1 MADLG
6 NLQFSVSLKDMTD
19 ADIKKIKDK
28 LEKAG
33 FKINA
38 SADRKSLEKNIN
50 DILRNRT
57 FKINVEPN
65 KKIKK
70 AAIEVNKSL
79 LVNSVTSALKG
90 KTFKANVDV
99 VVKTAS
105 VQDAIKQAFAKAG
118 MNYNTTASDVR
129 AQRILEIQQRMA
141 LRAAQAN
148 NNLNR
153 SYREA
158 SIGASQF
165 ARATVGLNNGLQS
178 NIRFGGKLGTVLGNL
193 ASILSSTNILKDVI
207 RIGGELENQR
217 IALGAILQDGGKATD
232 MFSKIQSLAVKSP
245 FGIMDLN
252 QYVKQLAA
260 YSVPYNELYE
270 TMKRLADVSAGVGV
284 DMGRIILAFGQ
295 VKAAGFLKGTELRQF
310 TEANIPMVDKLA
322 ERFTNLTGK
331 IVGAA
336 EVYDMISKKKVTFED
351 VKAVLWDLTDEG
363 GMFNNMQEVL
373 SESLASKWKNLAD
386 AIDVMYGKISDG
398 WVGDALKGVAG
409 LLTEITKGWEYVGT
423 AITSASV
430 AFLTHKAA
438 VLLGSK
444 QIASTKN
451 LYSSFLSD
459 KRVEA
464 NNLRVA
470 KTYRALT
477 SAEQELIRTTNQL
490 TVADVKRLARAK
502 LLNREEALRIIS
514 IKKLDAATLAY
525 IQRLYGIS
533 DAQVRAARSSTWMGR
548 AMAQLGNGV
557 RSLGAALKGLFL
569 NPWTWAFGIITA
581 IGELF
586 TYWKKKQ
593 EEIEQRNNDIA
604 ESANGSAESL
614 ERELMKIKDMD
625 ISKMNTDE
633 IKIKIEELTTV
644 IKNEAF
650 GWQGILDDVFA
661 KEADGTFTN
670 SAAEQLDMLK
680 TKINEIAEAK
690 KALADNNEV
699 YSNVIGDTESGSF
712 FGLGG
717 SDIIDA
723 MKALNKAVDENDKKL
738 RGLGK
743 HLTDV
748 ASAVNFATSDNAGI
762 SELLKGKNPIEQV
775 EILQTYE
782 NEWAKFKA
790 KLNEINAEAS
800 KTVELWDSSIN
811 SITSYAV
818 GGYLNTL
825 LWKFGK
831 AKEAM
836 REELTLSGE
845 DINNLSEKGAQIVK
859 GFVETSIKESST
871 QKTKMKQFYYDLW
884 TEAFDIDW
892 VDLGYIVPPN
902 SFDDS
907 SKEEYDPSKDE
918 VAKLWKKR
926 AEEIDKAVAAYD
938 KWKEVE
944 GKDKASQRIKSM
956 SEFADLF
963 NGKYG
968 FNLDLENP
976 TATYEYIQSKL
987 NKDLEKQRELYIQ
1000 LGVKLN
1006 EAELDDAKN
1015 ALKIFLD
1022 KSKKYIDETTSKW
1035 NLYKDV
1041 FQKTGNKSIAMNIAF
1056 GKEIGFTNQLEHL
1069 KKDIEA
1075 IFNKIETD
1083 ISFDELIKLNDIE
1096 LENKG
1101 LSVLKEYV
1109 EAYRRIEKEQWKESS
1124 SRLMAFIEEN
1134 MAYADRVKLIQKQ
1147 SADDITSIEKQRT
1160 KDNSDYIDTLIANR
1174 KKLENQQLN
1183 SLAWSE
1189 FKKSDG
1195 YSKMFE
1201 NLERMPIST
1210 IEAMIDELE
1219 KMKGSLKDLKVT
1231 EIKELISAL
1240 EKLKKEIEGR
1250 NPFSLIKDSLE
1261 KLSNNSR
1268 DNESWVNLG
1277 VGVESA
1283 VKYVKELAASFTEAF
1298 ELMGITANEQG
1309 KKILAGVEGLGLGIA
1324 KIVESYGKQDF
1335 VGIASGLMSSASSM
1349 AKIYSGIFSNTAEK
1363 EEEIKFLLD
1372 LIKLQTEYNSK
1383 LIETKL
1389 LNDDIWDN
1397 SKITEAVDAVEAL
1410 SQAVEYYDELLNK
1423 QVAKHQDPS
1432 GGFWKRLGKWN
1443 FWNPFGWWSSAFGSI
1458 VDGGQSKELVS
1469 IKDNL
1474 RYITQKSGLFK
1485 HTKTTNLVDWLRDN
1499 GYGELFDEK
1508 GRLNLELATTIKD
1521 WDRLTDETKEY
1532 LENIIEAEEAIR
1544 NAEDAL
1550 SSYISDTFGELGI
1563 SLSDAIVDA
1572 FRNGKDAAQTFRDSV
1587 VDVLEDVG
1595 AQIMRNVFLSD
1606 IFTKYQGSLEDVY
1619 KKYATSKD
1627 KEQFAK
1633 DMADVTS
1640 TFFDEVQDGMEAGSE
1655 WLEMYKKIFSEK
1667 GFDVFSPDSSADKG
1681 LSKSIQGVTEDTAN
1695 LLGSYL
1701 NSLRHDVSVKRSII
1715 EKLAG
1720 EDIPKM
1726 SLIAQAQLTQLNN
1739 IASNTLRNA
1748 EAADRIYD
1756 LFNRVVDKGGN
1767 KLKI

>member
-79 LVNSVTSALKG
+79 LINSVTSALKG

-398 WVGDALKGVAG
+398 LVGDALKGVAG

-423 AITSASV
+423 AITSATV
-430 AFLTHKAA
+430 TFLAHKAA

-470 KTYRALT
+470 KTYRDLT

-490 TVADVKRLARAK
+490 TVADVKRIARAK

-533 DAQVRAARSSTWMGR
+533 DAQVRAAKSSTWFGR
-548 AMAQLGNGV
+548 AMVQLGNGV
-557 RSLGAALKGLFL
+557 RSLGAALKGLLL
-569 NPWTWAFGIITA
+569 NPWTWAFAIIGGIAELATSAKIKAQELKDITKEVGESASGSMQA
-581 IGELF
+581 IGKELDKF
-586 TYWKKKQ
+586 QNIDLGKL
-593 EEIEQRNNDIA
+593 ND
-604 ESANGSAESL
+604 SA
-614 ERELMKIKDMD
+614 
-625 ISKMNTDE
+625 
-633 IKIKIEELTTV
+633 IKIQIENLAEL
-644 IKNEAF
+644 IKNEAPY
-650 GWQGILDDVFA
+650 WQGILAEVFA
-661 KEADGTFTN
+661 QDASGNFVKTGR
-670 SAAEQLDMLK
+670 EQLELLIQKIKDVQKAKQMMLD
-680 TKINEIAEAK
+680 NPEDYA
-690 KALADNNEV
+690 KALDATDGWFFDKPLTGNLKEYEDAVKENEKELEHLRYYYKYVQEAIDLAANSNEEFLNESEGKSIQQKVV
-699 YSNVIGDTESGSF
+699 YLKKYTNEFEAFRKQLENTSPAAFE
-712 FGLGG
+712 L
-717 SDIIDA
+717 
-723 MKALNKAVDENDKKL
+723 VDKF
-738 RGLGK
+738 
-743 HLTDV
+743 
-748 ASAVNFATSDNAGI
+748 S
-762 SELLKGKNPIEQV
+762 KGFD
-775 EILQTYE
+775 EIFKS
-782 NEWAKFKA
+782 NEWANVNSDIYTFQSNVWNRLFSAGYKKSSNLDEVARQVVIDFGEKLIEQAQIQHPKA
-790 KLNEINAEAS
+790 VQDFWKKYL
-800 KTVELWDSSIN
+800 
-811 SITSYAV
+811 SY
-818 GGYLNTL
+818 
-825 LWKFGK
+825 F
-831 AKEAM
+831 
-836 REELTLSGE
+836 
-845 DINNLSEKGAQIVK
+845 NNLKDTDFSAVPEG
-859 GFVETSIKESST
+859 SY
-871 QKTKMKQFYYDLW
+871 KT
-884 TEAFDIDW
+884 TPE
-892 VDLGYIVPPN
+892 V
-902 SFDDS
+902 S
-907 SKEEYDPSKDE
+907 YDPSKDE

-938 KWKEVE
+938 KWKKVE
-944 GKDKASQRIKSM
+944 GAGKAEQRIKGM
-956 SEFADLF
+956 DEFENLF

-968 FNLDLENP
+968 FSLSLENP
-976 TATYEYIQSKL
+976 TAVYEYIQSKL
-987 NKDLEKQRELYIQ
+987 NKNLSAQKELIVSLGVKISDAELKDAQDKLKSSIEQLKKDTKKIVEGWNLYEDLFKATGNKDVSMKIAFGGNVGFKNVINHLESQIKDKMKSLGIGISFEDLVKIDSISLEEAGFSGLTDLIDTYNKENSKLKEESVKNFLEIIKNSKDFAQQIADIDRKLQKDLSDLANGYGDTNSTDYKKRSAELIKKAEEDKVKVEFEEFKESSDWVKVFDDLDRVSDATLDNMISKIEEFAKQAHLSEEVTKQLVEAMAKLRDEAIERNPFEGFKNAWNRLKYLKSGVLTESGMVRFGSGTQQDPYTFKNNKDVNNEISEANDDLKDSALAVADKFQAVANAADLLGGLFENLGIDLGGLKDIFGGAASGAQTGAGIASAFGLAGPWGAIAGAAVGMLSSVFAMQDKSLQKEIEASEAREKLIKNIADNLEAALEKQMGGIYTMSIDSETRQ
-1000 LGVKLN
+1000 LLEGFTTRLDTSSLDSFLRGNKFYSNDTLKTAN
-1006 EAELDDAKN
+1006 EALRETSYYDAQLAALMAQRDEMEHQMELEGEK
-1015 ALKIFLD
+1015 KKTD
-1022 KSKKYIDETTSKW
+1022 KSKMADY
-1035 NLYKDV
+1035 
-1041 FQKTGNKSIAMNIAF
+1041 
-1056 GKEIGFTNQLEHL
+1056 
-1069 KKDIEA
+1069 
-1075 IFNKIETD
+1075 
-1083 ISFDELIKLNDIE
+1083 
-1096 LENKG
+1096 
-1101 LSVLKEYV
+1101 
-1109 EAYRRIEKEQWKESS
+1109 EQS
-1124 SRLMAFIEEN
+1124 
-1134 MAYADRVKLIQKQ
+1134 
-1147 SADDITSIEKQRT
+1147 
-1160 KDNSDYIDTLIANR
+1160 
-1174 KKLENQQLN
+1174 
-1183 SLAWSE
+1183 
-1189 FKKSDG
+1189 
-1195 YSKMFE
+1195 
-1201 NLERMPIST
+1201 
-1210 IEAMIDELE
+1210 
-1219 KMKGSLKDLKVT
+1219 
-1231 EIKELISAL
+1231 IKELKVQIDSFAEDMANALYGIDFKDWASQLSEALVSAWANGEDAVL
-1240 EKLKKEIEGR
+1240 AYRDTVTSILKDFGVSVLTQKIIE
-1250 NPFSLIKDSLE
+1250 P
-1261 KLSNNSR
+1261 
-1268 DNESWVNLG
+1268 
-1277 VGVESA
+1277 
-1283 VKYVKELAASFTEAF
+1283 
-1298 ELMGITANEQG
+1298 
-1309 KKILAGVEGLGLGIA
+1309 
-1324 KIVESYGKQDF
+1324 
-1335 VGIASGLMSSASSM
+1335 
-1349 AKIYSGIFSNTAEK
+1349 
-1363 EEEIKFLLD
+1363 
-1372 LIKLQTEYNSK
+1372 
-1383 LIETKL
+1383 L
-1389 LNDDIWDN
+1389 LNDTMDKFIKQFSADN
-1397 SKITEAVDAVEAL
+1397 GKITDASMNILKGMYEGA
-1410 SQAVEYYDELLNK
+1410 EYAAEMTG
-1423 QVAKHQDPS
+1423 A
-1432 GGFWKRLGKWN
+1432 
-1443 FWNPFGWWSSAFGSI
+1443 
-1458 VDGGQSKELVS
+1458 
-1469 IKDNL
+1469 
-1474 RYITQKSGLFK
+1474 
-1485 HTKTTNLVDWLRDN
+1485 
-1499 GYGELFDEK
+1499 
-1508 GRLNLELATTIKD
+1508 
-1521 WDRLTDETKEY
+1521 Y
-1532 LENIIEAEEAIR
+1532 LEGLKKMGIDVSEE
-1544 NAEDAL
+1544 
-1550 SSYISDTFGELGI
+1550 
-1563 SLSDAIVDA
+1563 
-1572 FRNGKDAAQTFRDSV
+1572 
-1587 VDVLEDVG
+1587 
-1595 AQIMRNVFLSD
+1595 
-1606 IFTKYQGSLEDVY
+1606 
-1619 KKYATSKD
+1619 SKGD
-1627 KEQFAK
+1627 N
-1633 DMADVTS
+1633 T
-1640 TFFDEVQDGMEAGSE
+1640 
-1655 WLEMYKKIFSEK
+1655 
-1667 GFDVFSPDSSADKG
+1667 
-1681 LSKSIQGVTEDTAN
+1681 LSKGIQSVTEDTAN

-1701 NSLRHDVSVKRSII
+1701 SSIRHDVSVKRSII

-1748 EAADRIYD
+1748 EAADKIYD

>member
-386 AIDVMYGKISDG
+386 VIDVMYGKISDG

-625 ISKMNTDE
+625 ISKMNTDQ

-762 SELLKGKNPIEQV
+762 SELLKGKNPIKQV

-907 SKEEYDPSKDE
+907 SKEDYDPSKDE

-938 KWKEVE
+938 KWKKVE
-944 GKDKASQRIKSM
+944 GAGNAEQRIKGM
-956 SEFADLF
+956 DEFENLF

-968 FNLDLENP
+968 FSLSLENP
-976 TATYEYIQSKL
+976 TRAYEYIQSKL
-987 NKDLEKQRELYIQ
+987 NKNLSAQKELIVN
-1000 LGVKLN
+1000 LGVKISD
-1006 EAELDDAKN
+1006 AELKDAQEKVKLLLEDTKN
-1015 ALKIFLD
+1015 QIKEASD
-1022 KSKKYIDETTSKW
+1022 KW
-1035 NLYKDV
+1035 NLYKQLFELTGDKEFALTAFNV
-1041 FQKTGNKSIAMNIAF
+1041 TPVWDEAAKEMKAKLEDSMKTLGLDFDADFDIDDSDAKIIF
-1056 GKEIGFTNQLEHL
+1056 GDLYDAWKEI
-1069 KKDIEA
+1069 KD
-1075 IFNKIETD
+1075 
-1083 ISFDELIKLNDIE
+1083 
-1096 LENKG
+1096 
-1101 LSVLKEYV
+1101 
-1109 EAYRRIEKEQWKESS
+1109 RIEKNG
-1124 SRLMAFIEEN
+1124 I
-1134 MAYADRVKLIQKQ
+1134 
-1147 SADDITSIEKQRT
+1147 
-1160 KDNSDYIDTLIANR
+1160 
-1174 KKLENQQLN
+1174 
-1183 SLAWSE
+1183 
-1189 FKKSDG
+1189 
-1195 YSKMFE
+1195 
-1201 NLERMPIST
+1201 
-1210 IEAMIDELE
+1210 
-1219 KMKGSLKDLKVT
+1219 DLKVNAANAIKSTQSVSDKIRAEENKRDAELKKYASQYGINSDEYKAKQKEFNDNINKLKSELIEVSPEFKALFVDTVGMAST
-1231 EIKELISAL
+1231 EIQALYEKAKKLVNLIRQNTTRIDKDSEGNIIGRAYTKGDGSEGYILEETFKSLEKQSNSLGKTTEKTTTVFERLWGSIRGKNKLGEGQEKGTFDGIVKDISAVAQEASNAAQSISSMFDALGDEGTADAFALGGNILSGVSSIGQGLASDNPFAVLSGVTGIIGSIAQHHDKKLDRAIKKSQL
-1240 EKLKKEIEGR
+1240 EVQKLTNAYKQLETTIERQLGSVTSTQSKEMLENLKSQKSELQKQYDLEDEKKKTDKSKLEDYKNQIAELDDQIKYFYEDLASEQYGVDIKGWSSQIAEALTEAFATGEDAAKAFDDTVADILRKLATEAIKLQFIEPAMKNLREYMFGDNGIFTDNSSMGTDLSSSELSGLKSELDKLKGQIDASNDYWDKINDAVGGILDSTGNAKGGLSKEIE
-1250 NPFSLIKDSLE
+1250 
-1261 KLSNNSR
+1261 
-1268 DNESWVNLG
+1268 
-1277 VGVESA
+1277 
-1283 VKYVKELAASFTEAF
+1283 
-1298 ELMGITANEQG
+1298 
-1309 KKILAGVEGLGLGIA
+1309 
-1324 KIVESYGKQDF
+1324 
-1335 VGIASGLMSSASSM
+1335 
-1349 AKIYSGIFSNTAEK
+1349 
-1363 EEEIKFLLD
+1363 
-1372 LIKLQTEYNSK
+1372 
-1383 LIETKL
+1383 
-1389 LNDDIWDN
+1389 
-1397 SKITEAVDAVEAL
+1397 
-1410 SQAVEYYDELLNK
+1410 
-1423 QVAKHQDPS
+1423 
-1432 GGFWKRLGKWN
+1432 
-1443 FWNPFGWWSSAFGSI
+1443 
-1458 VDGGQSKELVS
+1458 
-1469 IKDNL
+1469 
-1474 RYITQKSGLFK
+1474 
-1485 HTKTTNLVDWLRDN
+1485 
-1499 GYGELFDEK
+1499 
-1508 GRLNLELATTIKD
+1508 
-1521 WDRLTDETKEY
+1521 
-1532 LENIIEAEEAIR
+1532 
-1544 NAEDAL
+1544 
-1550 SSYISDTFGELGI
+1550 
-1563 SLSDAIVDA
+1563 
-1572 FRNGKDAAQTFRDSV
+1572 
-1587 VDVLEDVG
+1587 
-1595 AQIMRNVFLSD
+1595 
-1606 IFTKYQGSLEDVY
+1606 
-1619 KKYATSKD
+1619 
-1627 KEQFAK
+1627 
-1633 DMADVTS
+1633 
-1640 TFFDEVQDGMEAGSE
+1640 
-1655 WLEMYKKIFSEK
+1655 
-1667 GFDVFSPDSSADKG
+1667 
-1681 LSKSIQGVTEDTAN
+1681 GVTEDTAN

-1701 NSLRHDVSVKRSII
+1701 NSIRHEVSVKRSII

>member
-207 RIGGELENQR
+207 RIGGELGNQR

-252 QYVKQLAA
+252 QYTKQLSA
-260 YSVPYNELYE
+260 YGIEYNELYE
-270 TMKRLADVSAGVGV
+270 TMKRMADISAGVGV

-310 TEANIPMVDKLA
+310 TEANIPMVEKLA
-322 ERFTNLTGK
+322 EKFSLLEKR
-331 IVGAA
+331 IVSAG

-762 SELLKGKNPIEQV
+762 SELLKGKNPIKQV

-811 SITSYAV
+811 SITSYTV

-907 SKEEYDPSKDE
+907 SKEDYDPSKDE

-944 GKDKASQRIKSM
+944 GKDKASQRIKGM

-987 NKDLEKQRELYIQ
+987 NKGLEKQRELYIQ

-1006 EAELDDAKN
+1006 ESELDDAKD

-1022 KSKKYIDETTSKW
+1022 ESKKYIDETTSKW
-1035 NLYKDV
+1035 NLYKRL
-1041 FQKTGNKSIAMNIAF
+1041 FEATGDKEISSNIAF
-1056 GKEIGFTNQLEHL
+1056 KGSIQFESQLEQL
-1069 KKDIEA
+1069 QSEIIKQRDALGKS
-1075 IFNKIETD
+1075 TD
-1083 ISFDELIKLNDIE
+1083 FSKLISMDEVSLVQNGFASLVELIKAYNEESKKLTNDSIENFIKIIEKSKDFSDKIADIE
-1096 LENKG
+1096 RQLQKDLADLRANSVGMSDEALQRKENQLIKKAEEDKTK
-1101 LSVLKEYV
+1101 VRFE
-1109 EAYRRIEKEQWKESS
+1109 EFKESS
-1124 SRLMAFIEEN
+1124 DWVKVFDDLDRVSDATLDNMISKIEEFAKQAHLSEEVTKQLVEA
-1134 MAYADRVKLIQKQ
+1134 MAKLRDEAIERNPFEGFKDAWNRLKYLKSGVLTESGMVRFGSGTQQDPYTFKNNKDVNNEISEANDDLKDSALAVADKFQAVANA
-1147 SADDITSIEKQRT
+1147 AD
-1160 KDNSDYIDTLIANR
+1160 L
-1174 KKLENQQLN
+1174 LGGL
-1183 SLAWSE
+1183 
-1189 FKKSDG
+1189 
-1195 YSKMFE
+1195 FE
-1201 NLERMPIST
+1201 NLGIDLGGLKDVLGGAVSGAQTGAGIASAFGLAGPWGAIAGAAVGMLSSVFAMHDKSLQKE
-1210 IEAMIDELE
+1210 IEASEARVKAIKNIAEHLESILERTMGGVYSIALNNKERNKLNEIVNKLDSRNLRSYLDGNKFYSDKTRKKAQDAIRENSYYDAQLALLMAEREEVQEQMRLEDEKKKTNKDKIEDYKKELDELDMSIKYFAE
-1219 KMKGSLKDLKVT
+1219 DMANALYGIDFKDWASQLSEALVNAWANGEDAVLAYRDTVTSILKDLGVSVLAQKVIEPLLSKTMDKFIKQFSADNGKITDASMDILKEMYEGAEYAAEMT
-1231 EIKELISAL
+1231 EAYL
-1240 EKLKKEIEGR
+1240 EGLKK
-1250 NPFSLIKDSLE
+1250 
-1261 KLSNNSR
+1261 
-1268 DNESWVNLG
+1268 
-1277 VGVESA
+1277 
-1283 VKYVKELAASFTEAF
+1283 
-1298 ELMGITANEQG
+1298 MGIDVSEDSKG
-1309 KKILAGVEGLGLGIA
+1309 
-1324 KIVESYGKQDF
+1324 D
-1335 VGIASGLMSSASSM
+1335 
-1349 AKIYSGIFSNTAEK
+1349 NT
-1363 EEEIKFLLD
+1363 
-1372 LIKLQTEYNSK
+1372 
-1383 LIETKL
+1383 
-1389 LNDDIWDN
+1389 
-1397 SKITEAVDAVEAL
+1397 
-1410 SQAVEYYDELLNK
+1410 
-1423 QVAKHQDPS
+1423 
-1432 GGFWKRLGKWN
+1432 
-1443 FWNPFGWWSSAFGSI
+1443 
-1458 VDGGQSKELVS
+1458 
-1469 IKDNL
+1469 
-1474 RYITQKSGLFK
+1474 
-1485 HTKTTNLVDWLRDN
+1485 
-1499 GYGELFDEK
+1499 
-1508 GRLNLELATTIKD
+1508 
-1521 WDRLTDETKEY
+1521 
-1532 LENIIEAEEAIR
+1532 
-1544 NAEDAL
+1544 
-1550 SSYISDTFGELGI
+1550 
-1563 SLSDAIVDA
+1563 
-1572 FRNGKDAAQTFRDSV
+1572 
-1587 VDVLEDVG
+1587 
-1595 AQIMRNVFLSD
+1595 
-1606 IFTKYQGSLEDVY
+1606 
-1619 KKYATSKD
+1619 
-1627 KEQFAK
+1627 
-1633 DMADVTS
+1633 
-1640 TFFDEVQDGMEAGSE
+1640 
-1655 WLEMYKKIFSEK
+1655 
-1667 GFDVFSPDSSADKG
+1667 
-1681 LSKSIQGVTEDTAN
+1681 LSKGIQSVTEDTAN

>member
-79 LVNSVTSALKG
+79 LINSVTSALKG

-165 ARATVGLNNGLQS
+165 ARATVGLSNGLQS

-207 RIGGELENQR
+207 RTGGELENQR

-409 LLTEITKGWEYVGT
+409 LLTDITKGWEYVGT
-423 AITSASV
+423 AITSSTV
-430 AFLTHKAA
+430 AFLAHKAA
-438 VLLGSK
+438 VLLGTK
-444 QIASTKN
+444 QMSNARSAYASIMAGKQQEAATLRQEQYYRKLTKAE
-451 LYSSFLSD
+451 
-459 KRVEA
+459 RVLIDTRNE
-464 NNLRVA
+464 
-470 KTYRALT
+470 LT
-477 SAEQELIRTTNQL
+477 K
-490 TVADVKRLARAK
+490 ADVKKAISTGQLGKAEVLRLIT
-502 LLNREEALRIIS
+502 L
-514 IKKLDAATLAY
+514 KKLNPELLKGS
-525 IQRLYGIS
+525 QRMLGIS
-533 DAQVRAARSSTWMGR
+533 AAEIRAAQNASRLKIAWTSL
-548 AMAQLGNGV
+548 ANGA
-557 RSLGAALKGLFL
+557 RSLGLAMKSLLFS
-569 NPWTWAFGIITA
+569 PWTIALGIITA

-586 TYWKKKQ
+586 TYWKNESDKLK
-593 EEIEQRNNDIA
+593 EITKGIQ
-604 ESANGSAESL
+604 ESAVGSVETIQKELDKLKSVEIGKLNDSAVKIQIENLAEL
-614 ERELMKIKDMD
+614 IK
-625 ISKMNTDE
+625 K
-633 IKIKIEELTTV
+633 
-644 IKNEAF
+644 EAPY
-650 GWQGILDDVFA
+650 WQGILAEVFA
-661 KEADGTFTN
+661 QDASGNFVKTGR
-670 SAAEQLDMLK
+670 EQLELLIQKIKDVQKAKQMMLD
-680 TKINEIAEAK
+680 NPEDYA
-690 KALADNNEV
+690 KALDATDGWFFDKPLTGNLKEYEDAVKENEKELEHLRYYYKYVQEAIDLAANSNEEFLNESEGKSIQQKVV
-699 YSNVIGDTESGSF
+699 YLKKYTNEFEAFRKQLENTSPAAFE
-712 FGLGG
+712 L
-717 SDIIDA
+717 
-723 MKALNKAVDENDKKL
+723 VDKF
-738 RGLGK
+738 
-743 HLTDV
+743 
-748 ASAVNFATSDNAGI
+748 S
-762 SELLKGKNPIEQV
+762 KGFD
-775 EILQTYE
+775 EIFKS
-782 NEWAKFKA
+782 NEWANVNSDIYTFQSNVWNKLFSAGYKKSSNLDEVARQVVIDFGEKLIEQAQIQHPKA
-790 KLNEINAEAS
+790 VQDFWKKYL
-800 KTVELWDSSIN
+800 
-811 SITSYAV
+811 SY
-818 GGYLNTL
+818 
-825 LWKFGK
+825 F
-831 AKEAM
+831 
-836 REELTLSGE
+836 
-845 DINNLSEKGAQIVK
+845 NNLKDTDFSAVPEG
-859 GFVETSIKESST
+859 SY
-871 QKTKMKQFYYDLW
+871 KT
-884 TEAFDIDW
+884 TPE
-892 VDLGYIVPPN
+892 V
-902 SFDDS
+902 S
-907 SKEEYDPSKDE
+907 YDPSKDE

-1006 EAELDDAKN
+1006 EVELDDAKD

-1022 KSKKYIDETTSKW
+1022 ESKKYIDEATSKW
-1035 NLYKDV
+1035 NLYKDL
-1041 FQKTGNKSIAMNIAF
+1041 FQKTGNKSLAMNIAF

-1075 IFNKIETD
+1075 IFNTIETD
-1083 ISFDELIKLNDIE
+1083 ISFDELIKLSNIE
-1096 LENKG
+1096 LEDKG
-1101 LSVLKEYV
+1101 LSILKEYV

-1124 SRLMAFIEEN
+1124 SNLMDFIEEN
-1134 MAYADRVKLIQKQ
+1134 MAYADKVKLIQKK
-1147 SADDITSIEKQRT
+1147 SSDDITAIEKQRT
-1160 KDNSDYIDTLIANR
+1160 KDNSEYIDTLIANR
-1174 KKLENQQLN
+1174 KKLENQELN

-1195 YSKMFE
+1195 YSMMFE
-1201 NLERMPIST
+1201 NLERMPIGT
-1210 IEAMIDELE
+1210 IEAMINELE

-1231 EIKELISAL
+1231 ELKELISAL
-1240 EKLKKEIEGR
+1240 EKLKKEIEER
-1250 NPFSLIKDSLE
+1250 NPFLLIKESLE
-1261 KLSNNSR
+1261 KLSNDSSN
-1268 DNESWVNLG
+1268 NESWVNLG
-1277 VGVESA
+1277 VGIESA
-1283 VKYVKELAASFTEAF
+1283 VKYVKELATSFTDAF

-1349 AKIYSGIFSNTAEK
+1349 AKIYSGIFSNTAAK
-1363 EEEIKFLLD
+1363 EEERKFLLD

-1410 SQAVEYYDELLNK
+1410 SQAVEYYDELLDK
-1423 QVAKHQDPS
+1423 KVAKHQDPS

-1458 VDGGQSKELVS
+1458 VDGGQNKELVS

-1474 RYITQKSGLFK
+1474 RYITQTSGLFK
-1485 HTKTTNLVDWLRDN
+1485 HKKTTNLVDWLRDN

-1550 SSYISDTFGELGI
+1550 SSYISDTFGELGV

-1619 KKYATSKD
+1619 KKYAISKD

-1701 NSLRHDVSVKRSII
+1701 NSIRHDVSVKRSII

-1748 EAADRIYD
+1748 EAADKIYD